1 MKKLVVATHN
11 RDKFVELKREL
22 ESLPLELLA
31 AFEFAGIPE
40 VIEDGKSLEENSLKK
55 AMEISAF
62 TGLPTLA
69 DDTGLFVESL
79 NGQPGIYAARFA
91 GEKCTYQDNV
101 RKLLEVM
108 KDVETSKR
116 QAAFRTII
124 TLYFPHQSPQVFE
137 GRVGGFITPEAR
149 GERPFGYDPI
159 FQPEDGKKVFAEMT
173 LEEKNAVSH
182 RGRAVQKAKVFLSQW
197 AKAE

>member
-1 MKKLVVATHN
+1 MKRLVVATHN

-22 ESLPLELLA
+22 ESLPVELLA
-31 AFEFAGIPE
+31 AFEFNGVPD
-40 VIEDGKSLEENSLKK
+40 VVEDGKSLEENSLKK
-55 AMEISAF
+55 AKEISAF

-91 GEKCTYQDNV
+91 GEKCTYEDNV

-108 KDVETSKR
+108 KEVPRSER
-116 QAAFRTII
+116 RAAFRTVV
-124 TLYFPHQSPQVFE
+124 TLYFPGRASQVFE
-137 GRVGGFITPEAR
+137 GRVEGWITEKPR
-149 GERPFGYDPI
+149 GERLFGYDPV
-159 FQPEDGKKVFAEMT
+159 FQPEGEQKVFAEMN
-173 LEEKNAVSH
+173 LEEKNAMSH

-197 AKAE
+197 VKD

>member
-11 RDKFVELKREL
+11 RDKFVELKKEL
-22 ESLPLELLA
+22 EDLPLELTA
-31 AFEFAGIPE
+31 AFEFPGVPD

-55 AMEISAF
+55 AKEISAF

-69 DDTGLFVESL
+69 DDTGLFVEAL
-79 NGQPGIYAARFA
+79 DGQPGIYAARFA

-108 KDVETSKR
+108 KDVPTPKR

-124 TLYFPHQSPQVFE
+124 TLYFPGQSPRVFE
-137 GRVGGFITPEAR
+137 GRVEGLITPTAQ
-149 GERPFGYDPI
+149 GERTFGYDPV
-159 FQPEDGKKVFAEMT
+159 FQPEGVEKVFAEMT
-173 LEEKNAVSH
+173 LEEKNVLSH

-197 AKAE
+197 AKA

>member
-91 GEKCTYQDNV
+91 GENCTYQDNV

-108 KDVETSKR
+108 KSVTAPKR

-124 TLYFPHQSPQVFE
+124 TLYFPQQPTQVFE
-137 GRVGGFITPEAR
+137 GRVEGFITHEAR
-149 GERPFGYDPI
+149 GKRPFGYDPV
-159 FQPEDGKKVFAEMT
+159 FQPEDSEKVFAEMT